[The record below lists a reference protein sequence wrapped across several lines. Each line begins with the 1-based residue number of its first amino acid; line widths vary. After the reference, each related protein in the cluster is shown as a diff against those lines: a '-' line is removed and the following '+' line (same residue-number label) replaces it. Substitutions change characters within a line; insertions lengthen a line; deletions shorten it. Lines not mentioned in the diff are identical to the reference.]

1 MRAGGPRTQE
11 KFDERRLTSYAQILA
26 PLLMPPP
33 YNPPAKHPL
42 RHLRASDLRA
52 LAQLAAEGT
61 EGISDIVEGVHRSV
75 WRTLGA
81 PVGEPGRTRGITGL
95 VFRSIRGIARRVG
108 RGTDRGLAWFEPRL
122 AARDEAKPSTPER
135 EAVLA
140 ALNGV
145 MGDRLAASGNSLATP
160 MTLRHRGVA
169 LGQAQP
175 PLPEATGKVLVLIHG
190 LCMNDLQWQTRH
202 EGQVVDHGETLAT
215 ELGYTP
221 IYVRYNTG
229 RHISENGRDLSAHL
243 DRLIAHWPVPV
254 EDLTV
259 LAHSM
264 GGLVTR
270 SACHYAKQDSSPWL
284 GCLKNIVFLATPHH
298 GAPLERAGNWVDVL
312 LAANPYAAPFAKLG
326 QLRSAG
332 ITDLRYSNLLDED
345 WQGQDRFERKPD
357 DRRIVPLPEGV
368 ACHAIAATTAADRQA
383 LSNRM
388 IGDGLVLVE
397 SALGQHADSRR
408 SLAIPKANRWIGYR
422 MNHLA
427 LLGRREVGRVVAGW
441 LGSPNTGSS
450 RSCSRASPWAEHT
463 ITEKP

>member
-1 MRAGGPRTQE
+1 MTQPE
-11 KFDERRLTSYAQILA
+11 T
-26 PLLMPPP
+26 PVP
-33 YNPPAKHPL
+33 KHPL

-61 EGISDIVEGVHRSV
+61 EGVTDIVEGVHRSV

-81 PVGEPGRTRGITGL
+81 PVGEPGRTRGITGF
-95 VFRSIRGIARRVG
+95 VFRTIRGITRRVG
-108 RGTDRGLAWFEPRL
+108 RGTDRGFAWLQPRF

-145 MGDRLAASGNSLATP
+145 MGDRLAAGGNSLATP
-160 MTLRHRGVA
+160 MTLRHRGA
-169 LGQAQP
+169 PLDGQAWT

-190 LCMNDLQWQTRH
+190 LCMNDLQWRSRH
-202 EGQVVDHGETLAT
+202 EGQAVDHGETLAA

-221 IYVRYNTG
+221 VHVRYNSG

-243 DRLIAHWPVPV
+243 DRLVAHWPVPI

-270 SACHYAKQDSSPWL
+270 SACWYAQQDSSRWL
-284 GCLKNIVFLATPHH
+284 GRLKNLVFLATPHH

-345 WQGQDRFERKPD
+345 WQDLDRFERKAD
-357 DRRIVPLPEGV
+357 NRRIVPLPEGV
-368 ACHAIAATTAADRQA
+368 ACYAIAATTTADREA
-383 LSNRM
+383 LSNCV

-397 SALGQHADSRR
+397 SALGQHEDPRR
-408 SLAIPKANRWIGYR
+408 SLAIPEANRWIGYR
-422 MNHLA
+422 MNHLG
-427 LLGRREVGRVVAGW
+427 LLSRPEVGRVVAGW
-441 LGSPNTGSS
+441 L
-450 RSCSRASPWAEHT
+450 AA
-463 ITEKP
+463 